1 MTDIDEKALAEQLTT
16 ELVETEK
23 YHREDIYPVIEYT
36 LSRVNESARRATP
49 AVDDEVAIIL
59 AKEIE
64 GKVYETPPLIYYRA
78 LYKLRPYLAPKQQ
91 PTDDEAFY
99 KWCESVRDA
108 GHEVQPNSA
117 TAKQRRLGWDAAIA
131 AMTPKQDKAYEYAC
145 YLFKLYAPQC
155 APLSD
160 TVGVLTQI
168 DNYIA
173 GLHSPKQQDGGLVE
187 KIRAAKN
194 PDPKNVGYNQGLET
208 AIEIC
213 QQHTAEQSV
222 MGEGDN

>member
-1 MTDIDEKALAEQLTT
+1 MTDIDECRKAFE
-16 ELVETEK
+16 EWYGSKPEFGN
-23 YHREDIYPVIEYT
+23 YIYTSVIVQ
-36 LSRVNESARRATP
+36 SRWEAWQAAYESARPATP

-78 LYKLRPYLAPKQQ
+78 LHKLRPYLA
-91 PTDDEAFY
+91 
-99 KWCESVRDA
+99 
-108 GHEVQPNSA
+108 
-117 TAKQRRLGWDAAIA
+117 
-131 AMTPKQDKAYEYAC
+131 
-145 YLFKLYAPQC
+145 
-155 APLSD
+155 
-160 TVGVLTQI
+160 
-168 DNYIA
+168 
-173 GLHSPKQQDGGLVE
+173 PKQQDGGLVE

>member
-1 MTDIDEKALAEQLTT
+1 MTTPCKVCFSPSTMGT
-16 ELVETEK
+16 G
-23 YHREDIYPVIEYT
+23 YC
-36 LSRVNESARRATP
+36 NECLRAHHFQTARPATP

-78 LYKLRPYLAPKQQ
+78 LHKLRPYLA
-91 PTDDEAFY
+91 
-99 KWCESVRDA
+99 
-108 GHEVQPNSA
+108 
-117 TAKQRRLGWDAAIA
+117 
-131 AMTPKQDKAYEYAC
+131 
-145 YLFKLYAPQC
+145 
-155 APLSD
+155 
-160 TVGVLTQI
+160 
-168 DNYIA
+168 
-173 GLHSPKQQDGGLVE
+173 PKQQDGGLVE